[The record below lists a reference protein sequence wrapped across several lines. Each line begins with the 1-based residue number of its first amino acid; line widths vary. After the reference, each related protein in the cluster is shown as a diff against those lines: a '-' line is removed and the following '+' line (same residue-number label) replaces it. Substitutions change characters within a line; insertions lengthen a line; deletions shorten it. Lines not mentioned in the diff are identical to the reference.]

1 MCLTLKELKKK
12 CVVSGQNES
21 QGRSSQNFK
30 DKGFQDLAGGGYT
43 NNGKE
48 GEDGDLAVGKV

>member
-1 MCLTLKELKKK
+1 M
-12 CVVSGQNES
+12 SGQNES

-30 DKGFQDLAGGGYT
+30 DNGFQDLASGGCT

-48 GEDGDLAVGKV
+48 GEDGDLAVAKV

>member
-1 MCLTLKELKKK
+1 M
-12 CVVSGQNES
+12 SGQNES

-30 DKGFQDLAGGGYT
+30 DKGFQDLASGGCT